1 MEKLIAI
8 VVSFCIGLAAT
19 AQSTPKLLASGNFN
33 QLSVDNFGHIY
44 LVSNTNQIKKINSNG
59 DSLAV
64 FNDVRQYGTVGTLD
78 VSNPLK
84 PMVFYKDML
93 TIVLLDR
100 LLGKKAVINLN
111 KLGLYQIGAA
121 CISYD
126 GFVWVYNELDATVA
140 KLDDNGIVVQQT
152 ADLRQA
158 LGVNLRVNSMFDY
171 RGHLY
176 LYDSTQGLY
185 EFDYYGALLRKQAI
199 KNYSSVAFLDN
210 VLYGVEAARIDDLD
224 NWPITKTWVQNTTAL
239 TGKLYPYKN
248 GFLVV
253 GKGAVWR
260 VPM

>member
-176 LYDSTQGLY
+176 LYDSTQ
-185 EFDYYGALLRKQAI
+185 
-199 KNYSSVAFLDN
+199 
-210 VLYGVEAARIDDLD
+210 
-224 NWPITKTWVQNTTAL
+224 
-239 TGKLYPYKN
+239 
-248 GFLVV
+248 
-253 GKGAVWR
+253 
-260 VPM
+260 